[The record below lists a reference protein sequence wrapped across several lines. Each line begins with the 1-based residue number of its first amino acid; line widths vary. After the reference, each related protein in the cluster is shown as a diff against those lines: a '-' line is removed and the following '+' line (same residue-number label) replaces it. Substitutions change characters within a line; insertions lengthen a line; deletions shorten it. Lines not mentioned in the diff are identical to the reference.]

1 MVGGTHVRDRNGL
14 KKINRP
20 RSLLKALTNPVQ
32 DESGPLEASHSRTST
47 LSPDL
52 LMHLPTSDIAPPQR
66 ESSPETDSDE
76 DQTEHLYS
84 LKSPTLVV
92 PDSSPPDIVP
102 NTEEVIINDNSNN
115 NNNYNSDVPQ
125 RFPSVT
131 TSDSATSGIASDL
144 TTPTNLKPP
153 SETSV
158 HTSKYISMES
168 GFQQESDHDITAWYL
183 SPTPSPYRPP
193 PSNVSFL
200 SKSDHEDYD
209 HLDDISSIHRV
220 TSPLPVIS
228 PTSSEP
234 PSLRHSDASVLSPHM
249 LPPDPSQSHHPVD
262 LTSLPPNLQTSYTPK
277 FQSQHPSKATNHYP
291 HYSPIDLLQRQ
302 AIHVRHMSEP
312 DPIFTFPHPP
322 VAHSS
327 SVDNPHI
334 STRHH
339 KSQSIS
345 SQTKKS
351 TSQQRLS
358 EREFAIEHTLQSR
371 QQPQLVRSN
380 DHFNMLPRMPNRSPR
395 HYMSMDS
402 FHNSRR
408 PRAYI
413 EDSQSSFITTTTSTS
428 DRNYPDTSRMSYKVI
443 PIIKHIAQVHWCM
456 RLHPLGL

>member
-1 MVGGTHVRDRNGL
+1 MVAGARVQDRNGL
-14 KKINRP
+14 KRINRP

-52 LMHLPTSDIAPPQR
+52 LMHLPTYDIVPPQR
-66 ESSPETDSDE
+66 ESSPDSDSDE
-76 DQTEHLYS
+76 NQTDHLYS
-84 LKSPTLVV
+84 TKSPTLVV
-92 PDSSPPDIVP
+92 PDTSPPDIVS
-102 NTEEVIINDNSNN
+102 NSGEVIINDNSNN

-125 RFPSVT
+125 RYPSVT
-131 TSDSATSGIASDL
+131 TSDSATSGIASDVM
-144 TTPTNLKPP
+144 TPTNLKPP

-168 GFQQESDHDITAWYL
+168 GFQQESDHDAWYL

-209 HLDDISSIHRV
+209 HLDDISSIHPV
-220 TSPLPVIS
+220 TSPVIS

-234 PSLRHSDASVLSPHM
+234 PFLRHSDAPVLSPRM
-249 LPPDPSQSHHPVD
+249 LSPDPPQSHHPVD
-262 LTSLPPNLQTSYTPK
+262 LTSLPPILQTLYPPK
-277 FQSQHPSKATNHYP
+277 LQSHHPSKATNHYP
-291 HYSPIDLLQRQ
+291 PYPPVDLLQRE
-302 AIHVRHMSEP
+302 AIHVRHRSEP

-327 SVDNPHI
+327 SVDNPHMNM
-334 STRHH
+334 RHH
-339 KSQSIS
+339 QSQSVS
-345 SQTKKS
+345 SQKKRS
-351 TSQQRLS
+351 SSHQRLIS

-371 QQPQLVRSN
+371 QQPEVVRSS
-380 DHFNMLPRMPNRSPR
+380 DQFNMLQRAPNRSPR

-408 PRAYI
+408 PRACT
-413 EDSQSSFITTTTSTS
+413 EDSQSSFTTIATNTS
-428 DRNYPDTSRMSYKVI
+428 DRSYPDTSRMGYQVI
-443 PIIKHIAQVHWCM
+443 TIIQHMAQVHWCI
-456 RLHPLGL
+456 LIHVLGL